1 MIDLTYPIEKYN
13 NVLKILKQY
22 DTNDYSKSLTFNNY
36 TYTLNNCQAIYLNA
50 LKIGPQ
56 IILMEKKNEIFR
68 QIINIS
74 ILSLNILSLTTNKSK
89 EEIIEENRDLF
100 IKKNKDYGNSFE
112 DFGLLGVLI
121 RLNDKVNRILN
132 IHLKTKEV
140 NESMEDSINDL
151 YNYCVIALTYKI
163 E

>member
-1 MIDLTYPIEKYN
+1 MDIIEKYN
-13 NVLKILKQY
+13 KVLEILSRY
-22 DTNDYSKSLTFNNY
+22 DETDYYKCLSLENY
-36 TYTLNNCQAIYLNA
+36 TYTLNNCQMLYMKSLR
-50 LKIGPQ
+50 IGPEV
-56 IILMEKKNEIFR
+56 ILIENKKEVYR
-68 QIINIS
+68 QLINMC
-74 ILSLNILSLTTNKSK
+74 ILSLNILSLTSEKPK
-89 EEIIEENRDLF
+89 DKIIEENKNLF
-100 IKKNKDYGNSFE
+100 MKKNKDYGSSFE

-132 IHLKTKEV
+132 IHLKKNKV

>member
-1 MIDLTYPIEKYN
+1 MC
-13 NVLKILKQY
+13 V
-22 DTNDYSKSLTFNNY
+22 
-36 TYTLNNCQAIYLNA
+36 
-50 LKIGPQ
+50 
-56 IILMEKKNEIFR
+56 
-68 QIINIS
+68 
-74 ILSLNILSLTTNKSK
+74 LSLNILSLTSEKPK
-89 EEIIEENRDLF
+89 DKLIEENKNLF
-100 IKKNKDYGNSFE
+100 MKKNKDYGSSFE

-132 IHLKTKEV
+132 FHLKKNKV